1 MQVSSGFFRW
11 FSSLPNDLRGN
22 SDNQSRE
29 STFVGQSVEGSH
41 RRRGLGRSSSS
52 GAPPPPPA
60 PPLPPP
66 CPCSPARICHSSS
79 QELVQNC
86 DTQIHLL
93 AHSEA
98 KMKVFLSLPH
108 HLLLPPAAVLPPPPP
123 PPQVVLVHIDQGE
136 EGGAGQHEGSGEV
149 VAGPWTRPWPRQKCQ
164 KTKMIIEVWQK
175 CLL

>member
-11 FSSLPNDLRGN
+11 FSSRPNDLREN
-22 SDNQSRE
+22 SDKQSRV
-29 STFVGQSVEGSH
+29 STFVGQSVGGSH
-41 RRRGLGRSSSS
+41 RRRGLGRSSFS

-79 QELVQNC
+79 QALVQNC

-98 KMKVFLSLPH
+98 KMKVDFFCHSPITSSSLLQLFC
-108 HLLLPPAAVLPPPPP
+108 LLLLRLLRLFLCTSIRERRAVPA
-123 PPQVVLVHIDQGE
+123 
-136 EGGAGQHEGSGEV
+136 
-149 VAGPWTRPWPRQKCQ
+149 R
-164 KTKMIIEVWQK
+164 TKAAEK
-175 CLL
+175 

>member
-11 FSSLPNDLRGN
+11 FSSRPNDLRDN
-22 SDNQSRE
+22 SDKQSRV

-79 QELVQNC
+79 QALVQNC

-98 KMKVFLSLPH
+98 KMKVDFFAT
-108 HLLLPPAAVLPPPPP
+108 PPSPPPPSCSCSASSSSSASSGCSCA
-123 PPQVVLVHIDQGE
+123 HRSRR
-136 EGGAGQHEGSGEV
+136 GGRC
-149 VAGPWTRPWPRQKCQ
+149 RPARRQRRSSSRPLDP
-164 KTKMIIEVWQK
+164 TLAITEMSEMIIEVWQK